1 MGVGGGGASKAFCNA
16 HMKQHISKG
25 GFPYFAVNVQVL
37 TSSGGIEDFINR
49 RARRSKTGT
58 VTWDC
63 FVLVRMVMM
72 MLMMLMVMMMM
83 MMMMIASL

>member
-58 VTWDC
+58 VTWD
-63 FVLVRMVMM
+63 FGDDEGDYEQEEARV
-72 MLMMLMVMMMM
+72 
-83 MMMMIASL
+83 AQ

>member
-1 MGVGGGGASKAFCNA
+1 M
-16 HMKQHISKG
+16 
-25 GFPYFAVNVQVL
+25 NVQVL

-63 FVLVRMVMM
+63 FGDVVDDDDGDDLGGGDDDVVNDDDDD
-72 MLMMLMVMMMM
+72 
-83 MMMMIASL
+83 ID